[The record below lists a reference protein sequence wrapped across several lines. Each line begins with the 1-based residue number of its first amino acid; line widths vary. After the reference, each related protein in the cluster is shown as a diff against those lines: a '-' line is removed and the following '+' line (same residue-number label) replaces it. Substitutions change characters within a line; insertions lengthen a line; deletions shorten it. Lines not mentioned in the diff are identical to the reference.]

1 MNSEDKKQLK
11 QYPKLGLLN
20 FEGDVIRAYKVNSNK
35 YIIMDGHGEF
45 IGEYRFWELRNFLTG
60 HSDITISDGKTYNYL
75 KEHPEARPKP
85 HKLEEFLGEMY
96 QAFLRTDQYVII
108 DLRNMDFMKDKSG
121 NINYYDTEEEAS
133 RVCGMYEFENAW
145 VMRLIYN
152 HIEHE

>member
-11 QYPKLGLLN
+11 RYPKLGLLN

-60 HSDITISDGKTYNYL
+60 HSDITISDGKAYNYL

-85 HKLEEFLGEMY
+85 HKLEEFLGSMH
-96 QAFLRTDQYVII
+96 QAFLRTDQYVIV

-145 VMRLIYN
+145 VMKLIYN
-152 HIEHE
+152 HIDRE